1 MPKVILQISYE
12 IEENKRLEYL
22 ALSREM
28 KKHFIDEQKKNYTI
42 YEQRGKKNLF
52 VEQFLC
58 SSLEEYEALE
68 DDMNEN
74 SASLVNKLE
83 TLLKPGTTRYLT
95 LVEVE

>member
-12 IEENKRLEYL
+12 IEDSRRTEYL
-22 ALSREM
+22 ALAGEM
-28 KKHFIDEQKKNYTI
+28 KKHFVDEQKKNYTI
-42 YEQRGKKNLF
+42 YEQRGKKNFF

-68 DDMNEN
+68 DGMNE
-74 SASLVNKLE
+74 SSESLINKLE
-83 TLLKPGTTRYLT
+83 TLLKPGTTKYST